1 MNSTEFDFEFYSKVP
16 DPGDSLRREAESR
29 LWELAEGYYDMI
41 GASVALEELT
51 QEETPH
57 VFEARVVAYI
67 KPDNIAAIEKS
78 DSALG
83 ALKGALSA
91 VERQVREFRNK
102 LGEPWK
108 RPDLGG
114 GAAPPAQT
122 SGGSTDRAES
132 LVTE

>member
-1 MNSTEFDFEFYSKVP
+1 
-16 DPGDSLRREAESR
+16 
-29 LWELAEGYYDMI
+29 MI